1 MESAPKKGM
10 SKGCLVGLIV
20 GLALVAIAVIAAVVI
35 WFYWDDLLKTG
46 VTSTVNEVKI
56 VLANDV
62 PEGVDTVS
70 FNALADAY
78 VEKVNEEVEV
88 SSETLGLVVQQ
99 FTGFAADK
107 KIDADEVEAS
117 VATFLDAY
125 PELEELWIPAALE
138 EPAVPEDSLSTE

>member
-125 PELEELWIPAALE
+125 PELEELWTPAALE